1 MNSPIKTVIENKT
14 NRQHVITCIPR
25 RRIIIAPN
33 GQCTLDGDVFS
44 QCDNSRSV
52 ETLLSQMTSG
62 QINISFIVDSV
73 FEVKHGGA
81 ILFVNSVTRRN
92 LDAHKEM
99 LKDVVI
105 DTADSAKEPE
115 DESKQAEEPKQ
126 EEKTEEPAKEE
137 KPAENADENVKLGEL
152 AAADSKQEEKTEE
165 PAKEEKPAEAPKK
178 QEEPK
183 QEPAK
188 AVEKQ
193 KAPKKVQVK

>member
-1 MNSPIKTVIENKT
+1 MNSPIKTIIENKT

-25 RRIIIAPN
+25 RRIIITPN

-73 FEVKHGGA
+73 FEVTHGGA
-81 ILFVNSVTRRN
+81 ILSVNSVTRRN

-99 LKDVVI
+99 LKDVII
-105 DTADSAKEPE
+105 DAADATKEPADEGKQEE
-115 DESKQAEEPKQ
+115 DPKQ
-126 EEKTEEPAKEE
+126 EE
-137 KPAENADENVKLGEL
+137 PAENADENVKLGEL
-152 AAADSKQEEKTEE
+152 DMTDSKQEEKTEE
-165 PAKEEKPAEAPKK
+165 PAEEEKTAEASKK
-178 QEEPK
+178 QEESK

-188 AVEKQ
+188 TAEKQ

>member
-33 GQCTLDGDVFS
+33 GQCILDGDVFS
-44 QCDNSRSV
+44 QCENSRSV
-52 ETLLSQMTSG
+52 ETLLGQMLGG
-62 QINISFIVDSV
+62 QIAISFIVDSV

-81 ILFVNSVTRRN
+81 ILSVNSVTRRN

-105 DTADSAKEPE
+105 DLADSTKEPE
-115 DESKQAEEPKQ
+115 DDGKQTEAPKKQ
-126 EEKTEEPAKEE
+126 EE
-137 KPAENADENVKLGEL
+137 PAENADENVKLGEL
-152 AAADSKQEEKTEE
+152 TMADSKQEEKTEE
-165 PAKEEKPAEAPKK
+165 PVKEEKTAEAPKK

-188 AVEKQ
+188 AAEKQ

>member
-33 GQCTLDGDVFS
+33 GRCTLDGDVFS

-73 FEVKHGGA
+73 FEVNHGGA
-81 ILFVNSVTRRN
+81 ILSVNSVTRRN

-99 LKDVVI
+99 LKDVV
-105 DTADSAKEPE
+105 
-115 DESKQAEEPKQ
+115 
-126 EEKTEEPAKEE
+126 KTFGK
-137 KPAENADENVKLGEL
+137 
-152 AAADSKQEEKTEE
+152 
-165 PAKEEKPAEAPKK
+165 
-178 QEEPK
+178 
-183 QEPAK
+183 
-188 AVEKQ
+188 
-193 KAPKKVQVK
+193 